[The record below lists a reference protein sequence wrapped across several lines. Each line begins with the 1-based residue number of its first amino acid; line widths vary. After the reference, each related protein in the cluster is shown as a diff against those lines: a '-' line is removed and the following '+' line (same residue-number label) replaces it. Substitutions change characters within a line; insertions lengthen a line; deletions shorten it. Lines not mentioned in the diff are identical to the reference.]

1 LIKFWI
7 LFLWIG
13 LSQSI
18 FVLPSGASAKEGLF
32 AQTDIESRK
41 IEFLL
46 REVEQLKEA
55 KFWRNESSYSPKQ
68 AADHLHMK
76 WKKAGSAIKT
86 SRDFI
91 EKIASKSS
99 MSGKP
104 YEIEFDNGTK
114 VEAKTFLFQKLA
126 MWKE

>member
-1 LIKFWI
+1 MKWNNPSKPVVRKFWI

-18 FVLPSGASAKEGLF
+18 FVS
-32 AQTDIESRK
+32 AQTNIESKK

-46 REVEQLKEA
+46 HEVEQLKGA
-55 KFWRNESSYSPKQ
+55 KFWRNGSSYAPKQ
-68 AADHLHMK
+68 AADHLRMK
-76 WKKAGSAIKT
+76 WGKAGGAVKT
-86 SRDFI
+86 AKDFI

-104 YEIEFDNGTK
+104 YEIEFENGTR
-114 VEAKTFLFQKLA
+114 VETRVFLFKKLGE
-126 MWKE
+126 WKE

>member
-1 LIKFWI
+1 MKLSRSKSGFSKFWI

-18 FVLPSGASAKEGLF
+18 LVS
-32 AQTDIESRK
+32 AQTNTESKK

-46 REVEQLKEA
+46 HEVEQLKGA
-55 KFWRNESSYSPKQ
+55 KFWRNGSSYPPRQ
-68 AADHLHMK
+68 AAEHLRMK
-76 WKKAGSAIKT
+76 WGKAGSAVKT
-86 SRDFI
+86 AKDFI

-99 MSGKP
+99 LSGKP

-114 VEAKTFLFQKLA
+114 TETRAFLFKKLGE
-126 MWKE
+126 WKE